1 MEPGALA
8 WAGPEVRGE
17 QEPEVFVPF
26 SVTDFLDRAAT
37 VYGERVGFV
46 DEPEQ
51 PAASLGTQTYAEMQA
66 LAVRQAARLDE
77 LGIEVGQRV
86 AVISHNSARLLTSF
100 FGVCGS
106 GRVLVPIN
114 FRLRPDEIAYI
125 VAHSGARVL
134 YVDPELEEVVA
145 GIDVEHRFLLGDDD
159 AMYAAPGVEPRAW
172 EPDENATATINYTSG
187 TTARPKGVQLTHRNL
202 WTNAVTFGL
211 HAGVS
216 DRDVYLHTLPMFHAN
231 GWGMPFAVAGMG
243 VPQIVLRKV
252 DGAEILRRIEQHGVT
267 FLCAAPAV
275 VAAVLEAAATGRA
288 RSPAATGCG

>member
-252 DGAEILRRIEQHGVT
+252 DGAEILRRID
-267 FLCAAPAV
+267 
-275 VAAVLEAAATGRA
+275 RA
-288 RSPAATGCG
+288 RRHLPVCGACRRRGSARGRRELGG

>member
-172 EPDENATATINYTSG
+172 EPDENATATHQLHLRHDRPAQG
-187 TTARPKGVQLTHRNL
+187 RPAHPPQPVDQRRHLRPARGGQ
-202 WTNAVTFGL
+202 
-211 HAGVS
+211 
-216 DRDVYLHTLPMFHAN
+216 
-231 GWGMPFAVAGMG
+231 
-243 VPQIVLRKV
+243 
-252 DGAEILRRIEQHGVT
+252 
-267 FLCAAPAV
+267 
-275 VAAVLEAAATGRA
+275 
-288 RSPAATGCG
+288 